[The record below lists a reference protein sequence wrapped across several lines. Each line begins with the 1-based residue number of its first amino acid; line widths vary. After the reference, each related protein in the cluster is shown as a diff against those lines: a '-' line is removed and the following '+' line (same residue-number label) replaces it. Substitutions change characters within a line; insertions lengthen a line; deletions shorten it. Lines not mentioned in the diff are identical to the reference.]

1 LISLLKGDEDAMKMN
16 AELKK
21 IVGRVKDAQQQL
33 QGLVQDQTWVE
44 EARKYAERQGKEVK
58 KLITSDVKKV
68 RTFLEKERKELERFQ
83 KQIPS
88 EVKKLRKFVDG
99 QRKEL
104 EKLIATTRKV
114 GLKEAVAKTQKSRS
128 KKAAAPKKSAAP
140 KKTSKKVATPASS
153 EASAQA

>member
-1 LISLLKGDEDAMKMN
+1 MAMN
-16 AELKK
+16 TELKK
-21 IVGRVKDAQQQL
+21 IVGRVKEAQQQL

-44 EARKYAERQGKEVK
+44 EARKYAERQGKEVR

-114 GLKEAVAKTQKSRS
+114 GLKEAMAKAQKQRTKKTAAP
-128 KKAAAPKKSAAP
+128 KKAAAPKKTAKKAPSAAAE
-140 KKTSKKVATPASS
+140 TS
-153 EASAQA
+153 ASAQA

>member
-1 LISLLKGDEDAMKMN
+1 MN
-16 AELKK
+16 ADLKK

-33 QGLVQDQTWVE
+33 QSLVQDQAWVE

-104 EKLIATTRKV
+104 EKLIQTTRKV
-114 GLKEAVAKTQKSRS
+114 GIKEAVAKAQKSS
-128 KKAAAPKKSAAP
+128 TKKKAAPKKASAPKKSA
-140 KKTSKKVATPASS
+140 KKAPASAAAVS
-153 EASAQA
+153 ASSAQA